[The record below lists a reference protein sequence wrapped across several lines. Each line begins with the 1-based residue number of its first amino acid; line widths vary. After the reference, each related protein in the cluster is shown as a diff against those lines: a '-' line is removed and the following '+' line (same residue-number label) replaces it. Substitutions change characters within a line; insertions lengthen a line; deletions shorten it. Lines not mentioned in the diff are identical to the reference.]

1 MSPIFTPVMGW
12 MAATGAAL
20 GLAVAAPHE
29 TLVLG
34 KVPSVVAKRV
44 DHTPV
49 QVPQELPSGRTL
61 ALVVFQGHQREEAR
75 SWVEGLQLHRDASI
89 KWVKVPVHNDRE
101 AFARAAGLASADH
114 ASVLVI
120 DRQGNVLARA
130 QGPYD
135 RDKAQALR
143 ETLLAQNDD

>member
-12 MAATGAAL
+12 VAAAGAAFA
-20 GLAVAAPHE
+20 LAVAMPHE
-29 TLVLG
+29 SAVLG
-34 KVPSVVAKRV
+34 KVPSILAKRL

-49 QVPQELPSGRTL
+49 QLPQELSGRTL

-75 SWVEGLQLHRDASI
+75 SWIEGLQLHRDASI
-89 KWVKVPVHNDRE
+89 KWVKVPVHNDRD
-101 AFARAAGLASADH
+101 AFVRATGLSSADH

-120 DRQGNVLARA
+120 DRHGNVLARA
-130 QGPYD
+130 QGPFD

-143 ETLLAQNDD
+143 ETLLAQND